1 MKKLLQ
7 PQFWLSLIVLFLL
20 YSCNSVSKTSANSSS
35 TEGSSD
41 DIVFT
46 SASVL
51 PMDSETILKDQD
63 VWVKAGKIHKIGK
76 DLEVPAGAKVIQAE
90 GKFLMPGIS
99 EMHAHIPVA
108 KGEDDALV
116 RETLFL
122 YLANGITTIRGM
134 LGNPYHLTLKEQV
147 AADEILSPRIYT
159 SGTSVNGNTVPSI
172 EVADENIR
180 AQREAGYDFLKLH
193 PGLKME
199 VFDEVVATAKEVG
212 IKYAGHVSVDV
223 GIRHALKND
232 YASVDHLDG
241 YLEGLVPASAGVN
254 PNANGFFG
262 FNFTELVDKSMMT
275 ELAQL
280 TAEKN
285 VAVVPTQTLFT
296 RWLSPASPEEMAAE
310 PEMKYMNP
318 RTMDSWKKGKF
329 GVLSNEAY
337 SEERYEKY
345 IEVRHHILKSL
356 HEADVLFLL
365 GSDAPQVFNVPGFSI
380 HHEIQSIIDA
390 GISPYEV
397 LKSGTINPAK
407 YFKQE
412 GEYGVVKEGASADLI
427 LTTANP
433 LDQPATIRDN
443 LGVMVR
449 GKWMPREELDASLK
463 EIAAKY
469 AAMNN

>member
-7 PQFWLSLIVLFLL
+7 PQLWLSLSMLVLLFA
-20 YSCNSVSKTSANSSS
+20 CNSVSKNSANTSPSES
-35 TEGSSD
+35 SSD
-41 DIVFT
+41 DIIFT
-46 SASVL
+46 AASIL
-51 PMDSETILKDQD
+51 PMDSENVLKDQD
-63 VWVKAGKIHKIGK
+63 VWVKAGKIYKIGK
-76 DLEVPAGAKVIQAE
+76 KLDAPAGAKIINAK

-108 KGEDDALV
+108 RGEDDGLV

-134 LGNPYHLTLKEQV
+134 LGNPYHLKLKEQV
-147 AADEILSPRIYT
+147 AAGEILSPRIYT

-180 AQREAGYDFLKLH
+180 AQKVAGYDFLKLH
-193 PGLKME
+193 PGLKKE

-223 GIRHALKND
+223 GIRHALSND

-241 YLEGLVPASAGVN
+241 YLEGLVPESAGVN

-262 FNFTELVDKSMMT
+262 FNFTELVDKEMMD
-275 ELAQL
+275 ELAEL

-345 IEVRHHILKSL
+345 IDVRHHILKSL

-397 LKSGTINPAK
+397 LKSGTVNPAR
-407 YFKQE
+407 YFKEE
-412 GEYGVVKEGASADLI
+412 GAYGVIKEGASADLI

-433 LDQPATIRDN
+433 LEKPSTIRDN

-449 GKWMPREELDASLK
+449 GKWMARSEIDERLK
-463 EIAAKY
+463 EIEDKY

>member
-7 PQFWLSLIVLFLL
+7 PQFWLSLFVLFLL
-20 YSCNSVSKTSANSSS
+20 SSCKSTTKTSANSTSEKESS
-35 TEGSSD
+35 E
-41 DIVFT
+41 DIIFT
-46 SASVL
+46 SANVL
-51 PMDSETILKDQD
+51 PMDSETVLKNQD
-63 VWVKAGKIHKIGK
+63 VWVKGGKIHKIGE
-76 DLEVPAGAKVIQAE
+76 DLEFPAGATVINAE
-90 GKFLMPGIS
+90 GKYIMPGIS

-108 KGEDDALV
+108 RGEDDGLV
-116 RETLFL
+116 KETLFL

-134 LGNPYHLTLKEQV
+134 LGNPYHLKLKEQV
-147 AADEILSPRIYT
+147 AAGEILSPRIYT

-172 EVADENIR
+172 QVADENIR
-180 AQREAGYDFLKLH
+180 AQKVAGYDFLKLH
-193 PGLKME
+193 PGLKKE

-223 GIRHALKND
+223 GIRHALSND

-241 YLEGLVPASAGVN
+241 YLEGLVPESAGVN

-262 FNFTELVDKSMMT
+262 FNFTELVDKNMMKD
-275 ELAQL
+275 LAQL

-329 GVLSNEAY
+329 GVLSNAAY

-345 IEVRHHILKSL
+345 IDVRHHILKSL

-397 LKSGTINPAK
+397 LKSGTVNPAR
-407 YFKQE
+407 YFKEE
-412 GEYGVVKEGASADLI
+412 GAYGVIKEGASADLI
-427 LTTANP
+427 LTAANP

-449 GKWMPREELDASLK
+449 GKWMTRSEIDEGLK
-463 EIAAKY
+463 EIADKY
-469 AAMNN
+469 AAMND

>member
-1 MKKLLQ
+1 M
-7 PQFWLSLIVLFLL
+7 VVFLL
-20 YSCNSVSKTSANSSS
+20 FSCNIFSKKSTSSS
-35 TEGSSD
+35 PKESSSN

-46 SASVL
+46 RVNVL

-63 VWVKAGKIHKIGK
+63 VWVKAGKIYKIGK
-76 DLEVPAGAKVIQAE
+76 NLRAPLGAKVINAS

-108 KGEDDALV
+108 RGDDDGLV
-116 RETLFL
+116 TETLFL

-134 LGNPYHLTLKEQV
+134 LGNPYHLKLKEQV
-147 AADEILSPRIYT
+147 AAGEILSPRIYT

-180 AQREAGYDFLKLH
+180 AQKEAGYDFLKLH
-193 PGLKME
+193 PGLKKE

-212 IKYAGHVSVDV
+212 IKYAGHVSIDV
-223 GIRHALKND
+223 GIRHALEND

-241 YLEGLVPASAGVN
+241 YLEGLVPESAGVN
-254 PNANGFFG
+254 PNTNGFFG
-262 FNFTELVDKSMMT
+262 FNFTELVDNNLMD

-296 RWLSPASPEEMAAE
+296 RWLSPVSPEEMAAE

-329 GVLSNEAY
+329 GILSSQAY
-337 SEERYEKY
+337 SEDRYEKY
-345 IEVRHHILKSL
+345 LAVRHHILKSL
-356 HEADVLFLL
+356 HDADVLFLL

-397 LKSGTINPAK
+397 LKSGTVNPAK

-412 GEYGVVKEGASADLI
+412 GEYGVIKEGASADLV
-427 LTTANP
+427 LTSANP
-433 LDQPATIRDN
+433 LDQPSSIRDN

-449 GKWMPREELDASLK
+449 GTWMPREEIDARLK
-463 EIAAKY
+463 EIADKY

>member
-108 KGEDDALV
+108 KGGDDALV

-134 LGNPYHLTLKEQV
+134 LGNPYHLKLKEQV